1 MLEKVRTILNYQMTI
16 AELIGLVA
24 ILATPY
30 LAIGTIWSMTH
41 TDHLASLRGVDLA
54 VSFLGSIASWPVLL
68 IANVCLT

>member
-30 LAIGTIWSMTH
+30 LVIGTIWSMTH

-68 IANVCLT
+68 IANVCML